1 MTKKLIIS
9 VVVLAISVA
18 FILGAVCAFGISNGD
33 NFSKKTDDGLKIVT
47 VKINNFEDGELW
59 KNKAEKLDNGDA
71 ITGYVEYR
79 DNAQYSKGT
88 GVVAWYV
95 GDGVEDIDAH
105 HTKIVKTKFIYKNKD
120 GKTKIKMVKGNE
132 APLIEGYTPVKAV
145 VWYKEF

>member
-33 NFSKKTDDGLKIVT
+33 NFSKKTDNGLKIVT

-88 GVVAWYV
+88 G
-95 GDGVEDIDAH
+95 
-105 HTKIVKTKFIYKNKD
+105 D

-132 APLIEGYTPVKAV
+132 APLIEGYTPVKAI

>member
-9 VVVLAISVA
+9 VAVLAISA
-18 FILGAVCAFGISNGD
+18 ALLLGAVSAFDLGNID
-33 NFSKKTDDGLKIVT
+33 NFSKKTDNGIKT
-47 VKINNFEDGELW
+47 VKVKIYNFKDGELW
-59 KNKAEKLDNGDA
+59 KDKAVKLPDGDS

-95 GDGVEDIDAH
+95 DGASEDIDAH
-105 HTKIVKTKFIYKNKD
+105 HTKIVKTKFLYKNKD
-120 GKTKIKMVKGNE
+120 GKTKTKVVKGSK
-132 APLIEGYTPVKAV
+132 APLIDGYTPVKAK